1 MSKTL
6 LITGGTGS
14 FGKAVLEKYVN
25 DKYFAKIIIFSRDE
39 SKQDELKNYYSN
51 KNNIKFIIGDVR
63 DKESV
68 FNAFKGVDYI
78 FHAAAL
84 KQVPSCE
91 FATMEAIKTNILGSY
106 NVITEAIKAGVR
118 SLTLLST
125 DKSVYT
131 INSMGLTKA
140 LMEKL
145 AINTLSYSEK
155 TKINC
160 VRYGNVIFARGSFIP
175 IFTNQIL
182 KKKEITLTDVNMTR
196 FMMKM
201 EDAIDLVNKAVKSN
215 QHKKIFVMKAP
226 AAKMKDVGFA
236 LMKLLNTKVKFN
248 IIGIRPGEKIHECLV
263 NKDEMRRATIL
274 KKHFII
280 HSNKSNNKLNYDDYT
295 SKNEKNLNVNE
306 ICDLLKK
313 IPEIKTILSS

>member
-25 DKYFAKIIIFSRDE
+25 DKYFSKIIIFSRDE

-51 KNNIKFIIGDVR
+51 KNNIKFIIGDIR

-68 FNAFKGVDYI
+68 FTAFKGVDYI

-106 NVITEAIKAGVR
+106 NVISEAIKAKVGN
-118 SLTLLST
+118 LTLLST
-125 DKSVYT
+125 DKSVYP

-145 AINTLSYSEK
+145 AINTEINEK
-155 TKINC
+155 TRINC

-175 IFTNQIL
+175 VFINQIL
-182 KKKEITLTDVNMTR
+182 KKKEITLTDLNMTR

-201 EDAIDLVNKAVKSN
+201 EDAIDLVNKAIKSKQN
-215 QHKKIFVMKAP
+215 RKIFVMKAP
-226 AAKMKDVGFA
+226 AAKIKDVGLA
-236 LMKLLNTKVKFN
+236 LMNLLNRKINFKVT
-248 IIGIRPGEKIHECLV
+248 GIRPGEKIHECLV
-263 NKDEMRRATIL
+263 NKDEMYRSNFY
-274 KKHFII
+274 KKYFII
-280 HSNKSNNKLNYDDYT
+280 NKENMRVNNKILLEDYT
-295 SKNEKNLNVNE
+295 SNTEKHLNINQ
-306 ICDLLKK
+306 ICNLLKSL
-313 IPEIKTILSS
+313 PEIKSILL